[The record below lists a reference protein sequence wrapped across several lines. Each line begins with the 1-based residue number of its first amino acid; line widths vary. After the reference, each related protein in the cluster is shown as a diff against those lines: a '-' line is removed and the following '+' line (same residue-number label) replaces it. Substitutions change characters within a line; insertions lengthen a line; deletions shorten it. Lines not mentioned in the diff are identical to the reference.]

1 MADFHLAIPTV
12 LRHEGG
18 YVNDPDDCGGAT
30 NFGIC
35 QRSYPDLDIAS
46 LTLDDARSIYERDFW
61 KPLLLD
67 QLHSQAVATKLL
79 DTAVLIGKT
88 RAVQFL
94 QRSVPEAG
102 GGILLVDGKMGRN
115 TLMAVNVSSPELLLA
130 GFRRL
135 LATYYENLATQIPG
149 NRKFLKGWLLRAVA

>member
-1 MADFHLAIPTV
+1 MADFHLAIPP
-12 LRHEGG
+12 LLHHEGG

-30 NFGIC
+30 KFGIC
-35 QRSYPDLDIAS
+35 RRSYPKLDIAS
-46 LTLDDARSIYERDFW
+46 LTLDDARAIYERDFW

-67 QLHSQAVATKLL
+67 HVHSQAVATKLL

-88 RAVQFL
+88 RAVEFL
-94 QRSVPEAG
+94 QRSVQEAG
-102 GGILLVDGKMGRN
+102 GGIVLVDGKMGEK
-115 TLMAVNVSSPELLLA
+115 TLMAINMSSSGLLLA
-130 GFRRL
+130 SYRRL